1 VGMPPEGVRRSSR
14 IPREIAILLVGSDME
29 GKMFSEQTKTVLLS
43 RHGAG
48 IVSQYALYA
57 EQELILRRLDTNKE
71 AEIRVVGQL
80 GSDGKMYTYGV
91 AFLNPELDLWGIK
104 FPGMSD
110 SEKVAS
116 RVLLQCSSCKTRETV
131 EQSDLESDVYLVN
144 EGIVR
149 SCKKCGSS
157 TFWKQATDEES
168 GELVPVG
175 TISTLEFGEKEESV
189 APPPPAEVP
198 EPAPAA
204 KSAGRV
210 ENRRKHVR
218 TTVSFKAC
226 VRSYAFGDDIVSCE
240 DISRG
245 GLRFKSRKAYVPKT
259 DIEVAAPY
267 APGTQSIFVRAQI
280 VHVVEL
286 KEERRYRCGVCYTKP

>member
-1 VGMPPEGVRRSSR
+1 MPPEGARRSSR

-29 GKMFSEQTKTVLLS
+29 GKMFSEETKTVRLS

-48 IVSQYALYA
+48 IVSQYPLYA

-71 AEIRVVGQL
+71 AEIRVVGQI
-80 GSDGKMYTYGV
+80 GADGKKYTYGV
-91 AFLNPELDLWGIK
+91 AFLNPEMDLWGIK
-104 FPGMSD
+104 FQGMTD

-149 SCKKCGSS
+149 SCGSCGSS
-157 TFWKQATDEES
+157 TVWKRATDDVD
-168 GELVPVG
+168 GQLVPVG
-175 TISTLEFGEKEESV
+175 TISSLEFGKREEPV
-189 APPPPAEVP
+189 AALPVAAP

-204 KSAGRV
+204 KSSGRI

-218 TTVSFKAC
+218 TKVSFKAC
-226 VRSYAFGDDIVSCE
+226 IRSYTFGDDIVTCE

-245 GLRFKSRKAYVPKT
+245 GLRFKSRKPYVAKAE
-259 DIEVAAPY
+259 IEVAAPY
-267 APGTQSIFVRAQI
+267 SPGTQSIFVRAQI

-286 KEERRYRCGVCYTKP
+286 NEERRYRCGVCYAKS

>member
-1 VGMPPEGVRRSSR
+1 MPPEGMRRSSR

-80 GSDGKMYTYGV
+80 GKDGKTYTYGV
-91 AFLNPELDLWGIK
+91 AFLNPEMDLWGIK
-104 FPGMSD
+104 FHGMTD

-149 SCKKCGSS
+149 SCKSCGSS
-157 TFWKQATDEES
+157 TFWKRAIDEAS
-168 GELVPVG
+168 GELVAVEMAPPPEV
-175 TISTLEFGEKEESV
+175 EEKEEPV
-189 APPPPAEVP
+189 ETLPPASTD
-198 EPAPAA
+198 PAPAT
-204 KSAGRV
+204 KSSARP

-218 TTVSFKAC
+218 TKVNFKAC
-226 VRSYAFGDDIVSCE
+226 IRSYAFGDDIVTCE

-245 GLRFKSRKAYVPKT
+245 GLRFKSRKAYVANA

-286 KEERRYRCGVCYTKP
+286 KQERRFRCGVCYAKS

>member
-1 VGMPPEGVRRSSR
+1 M
-14 IPREIAILLVGSDME
+14 VGSDME

-91 AFLNPELDLWGIK
+91 AFLDPEMDLWGIK
-104 FPGMSD
+104 FPGMTD

-157 TFWKQATDEES
+157 TFWKQATDDES
-168 GELVPVG
+168 SELVPVG
-175 TISTLEFGEKEESV
+175 TISTLEFGEKEGSV
-189 APPPPAEVP
+189 ATPPTAPPTDVP

-204 KSAGRV
+204 KVPGRV
-210 ENRRKHVR
+210 ENRRKHIR
-218 TTVSFKAC
+218 TKVSFKAC
-226 VRSYAFGDDIVSCE
+226 IRSYTFGDDIVTCE

-259 DIEVAAPY
+259 DIEVAVPY
-267 APGTQSIFVRAQI
+267 SPGAQSIFVRAQI
-280 VHVVEL
+280 VHVEEL
-286 KEERRYRCGVCYTKP
+286 KEERRYRCGVCYAAKS

>member
-1 VGMPPEGVRRSSR
+1 MPPEGMRRSSR

-29 GKMFSEQTKTVLLS
+29 GKMFSEETKTVLLS

-80 GSDGKMYTYGV
+80 GSDGNLYTYGV
-91 AFLNPELDLWGIK
+91 AFINPEMDLWGIK
-104 FPGMSD
+104 FQGMTD

-116 RVLLQCSSCKTRETV
+116 RVMLQCSSCKSREMV

-149 SCKKCGSS
+149 SCKSCSSS
-157 TFWKQATDEES
+157 TFWKRATDDEG
-168 GELVPVG
+168 GELVPV
-175 TISTLEFGEKEESV
+175 TTAPSMELEERAEQAATL
-189 APPPPAEVP
+189 PAAVP
-198 EPAPAA
+198 EAAPAA
-204 KSAGRV
+204 KAPARA
-210 ENRRKHVR
+210 ENRRKHLR
-218 TTVSFKAC
+218 TKVSFKAC
-226 VRSYAFGDDIVSCE
+226 IRSYTFGDDVVTCE

-245 GLRFKSRKAYVPKT
+245 GLRFKSRKAYTVNA
-259 DIEVAAPY
+259 DIEVAVPY
-267 APGTQSIFVRAQI
+267 TTSSQAIFVRGKIA
-280 VHVVEL
+280 HVTEL
-286 KEERRYRCGVCYTKP
+286 KEERRFRCGICYTK